1 MNDKMLSRSEE
12 LTTSQLLLERVDPSQ
27 QHTVDGVQ
35 FFLKNMVM
43 NMLLIAG
50 IIDILGEERRANT
63 WYGHSCS

>member
-12 LTTSQLLLERVDPSQ
+12 LTTSQLLLERVQ
-27 QHTVDGVQ
+27 QDTVDGVQ